1 MLTKIRSDGK
11 NLFVPIP
18 EETLAQAGFTPGQL
32 LEITASENTIIL
44 GAVAVDPSDLCLER
58 LVTLVHAETLELFEG
73 DIDAKNRWMIL
84 PQASLSGRTP
94 SEMLRSEEDIEAVR
108 LLIGRL
114 EHGSI
119 P

>member
-1 MLTKIRSDGK
+1 MRTKIASDGE

-18 EETLAQAGFTPGQL
+18 EKTLAQAGFKLGQL
-32 LEITASENTIIL
+32 VEITVSEGMISL
-44 GAVAVDPSDLCLER
+44 GVVSEDPGDLHQKSLVA
-58 LVTLVHAETLELFEG
+58 LVHSEALELFEG
-73 DIDAKNRWMIL
+73 DTGAKNRWMTL
-84 PQASLSGRTP
+84 PQASLGRRKP

-114 EHGSI
+114 EHGSM

>member
-1 MLTKIRSDGK
+1 MHTKIASDGE

-18 EETLAQAGFTPGQL
+18 AETLAQAGFKLGQL
-32 LEITASENTIIL
+32 IEITVSEGTISL
-44 GAVAVDPSDLCLER
+44 GAVSEDPGDLHSKSLAA
-58 LVTLVHAETLELFEG
+58 LVHAEALELFEG
-73 DIDAKNRWMIL
+73 DIGAKNRWMTL
-84 PQASLSGRTP
+84 PQASLGGRKP

-114 EHGSI
+114 EHGSM

>member
-1 MLTKIRSDGK
+1 MHTKIASDGK

-18 EETLAQAGFTPGQL
+18 AEILAQAGFKAGQIV
-32 LEITASENTIIL
+32 EITVSKNTIIL
-44 GAVAVDPSDLCLER
+44 GVASEEPSDPHLKRLVAV
-58 LVTLVHAETLELFEG
+58 VHSEALELFEG
-73 DIDAKNRWMIL
+73 DVGAKIRWMTL

-94 SEMLRSEEDIEAVR
+94 SEMLWSEEDIEAVR

-114 EHGSI
+114 EHGSM